1 MGLRGPRPTPSAI
14 LKARGTYRAD
24 RARGEVKGPR
34 GIPRC
39 PAGLDKRAKQC
50 WGQLLPML
58 ESMGVL
64 SRIDRNAIIRYCIDW
79 SRWHQADQFLSKN
92 GLVYPIKDGNGKT
105 KCVAAFPQVAIVSKL
120 GQSLMKF
127 EQEFGMT
134 PSARMR
140 IDCSD
145 VEDEDQTIEE
155 YLEGRAKE
163 ERYFGKKV
171 NGTSAADALKLLRNG
186 ENPLVLKIAPE
197 PPRPERT
204 PNDGAG

>member
-39 PAGLDKRAKQC
+39 PTGLDKLAKQC
-50 WGQLLPML
+50 WTQLIPML
-58 ESMGVL
+58 LSMGVL
-64 SRIDRNAIIRYCIDW
+64 SRIDRNAIVRYCIFW
-79 SRWHQADQFLSKN
+79 SQWHQAQQFLAKN
-92 GLVYPIKDGNGKT
+92 GLVYPIKDGNGKV
-105 KCVAAFPQVAIVSKL
+105 KCLAAFPHVAIVSKVGL
-120 GQSLMKF
+120 LLTKF

-140 IDCSD
+140 IDCSG

-163 ERYFGKKV
+163 ERFFGKKM
-171 NGTSAADALKLLRNG
+171 NGTSAAEALKLLRDG
-186 ENPLVLKIAPE
+186 ENPLVLKLAPD
-197 PPRPERT
+197 PPRPEHSE
-204 PNDGAG
+204 

>member
-39 PAGLDKRAKQC
+39 PAGLDKLAKQC

-58 ESMGVL
+58 QSMRVL
-64 SRIDRNAIIRYCIDW
+64 SRIDRNGIIRYCIFW
-79 SRWHQADQFLSKN
+79 SQWHQAQQFLAKN
-92 GLVYPIKDGNGKT
+92 GLVYPIKDGNGKV
-105 KCVAAFPQVAIVSKL
+105 KCLAAFPHVAIVSKVGL
-120 GQSLMKF
+120 LLTKF

-140 IDCSD
+140 IDCSG

-163 ERYFGKKV
+163 ERFFGKKM
-171 NGTSAADALKLLRNG
+171 NGTSAAEALKLLRDG
-186 ENPLVLKIAPE
+186 ENPLVLKLAPD
-197 PPRPERT
+197 PPRPEHSE
-204 PNDGAG
+204 

>member
-24 RARGEVKGPR
+24 RARHEVKGPR
-34 GIPRC
+34 GVPRC

-79 SRWHQADQFLSKN
+79 SRWHQADQFLAKN
-92 GLVYPIKDGNGKT
+92 GMVYPIKDGNGKT

-145 VEDEDQTIEE
+145 VEDEEE
-155 YLEGRAKE
+155 TVQEY
-163 ERYFGKKV
+163 
-171 NGTSAADALKLLRNG
+171 
-186 ENPLVLKIAPE
+186 PE
-197 PPRPERT
+197 
-204 PNDGAG
+204 